1 MPKASSALQ
10 LNFETTSRPASGT
23 QLAIF
28 VVGSDNC
35 IVWASPVAVALLG
48 EGSPSLAGLSVDAI
62 LGSEFSRQLM
72 GLWDEWNQKA
82 DGQLKS
88 LKFFRG
94 SLWEVTC
101 DCLAMA
107 GEQWTLCWIERNAA
121 GIFPGNDSQDAYLAA
136 VVEASDDAII
146 SKALS
151 GIVTSWNSG
160 AERIFGYSAQTMI
173 GLPITVLFPDDRLHE
188 EGLLMEQIIRGER
201 VDHFETVRRRVDG
214 ALIDVSVTLSP
225 ILDGE
230 GTVIGVSKIARDI
243 TNLRRAEALIWTQA
257 NYDELTRLPNR
268 RLFSEQ
274 LDRELMRARRYQR
287 HVAVLL
293 IDLDRFKEVNDS
305 LGHHAGDQ
313 LLIQA
318 SERIKSGLRAADSVT
333 RLGGDEFAVMLPD
346 LGEPAEAGVTAR
358 RLIEQLQ
365 LPFKV
370 ADQQVFISASIGMA
384 SFPDDAGATVDLLR
398 FADLAM
404 YQSKRLG
411 RNQATYFTEGLH
423 DLVQL
428 RLSLTNQ
435 LRTALA
441 LGQFSLVYQ
450 PILDLRSGAVR
461 KCEALIRWNLPGRGV
476 ISPADFIPLAEE
488 TGLIHG
494 IGDWVFRQVAEQ
506 TAAWQRRFDIKF
518 QMALNMSPVQITS
531 GKDLCVRWLEKIR
544 ELGLPGDSLVVEI
557 TEGVMVDQSAI
568 TAEVLSDLRAAGIQ
582 ISIDDFGTG
591 FSSLSYLQK
600 LDVNYLKIDQ
610 SFTRALK
617 PGSRELAM
625 CEAIV
630 VMAHKLG
637 LLVVAEGVE
646 SAEQKALLQDI
657 QCDFGQ
663 GYLFSKPLSSKDF
676 GAFLMAHPRD
686 PLDTQSQHEQ

>member
-1 MPKASSALQ
+1 MVCGRLPMA
-10 LNFETTSRPASGT
+10 
-23 QLAIF
+23 
-28 VVGSDNC
+28 
-35 IVWASPVAVALLG
+35 
-48 EGSPSLAGLSVDAI
+48 AG
-62 LGSEFSRQLM
+62 
-72 GLWDEWNQKA
+72 
-82 DGQLKS
+82 
-88 LKFFRG
+88 
-94 SLWEVTC
+94 
-101 DCLAMA
+101 
-107 GEQWTLCWIERNAA
+107 QWTLCWIERNAS
-121 GIFPGNDSQDAYLAA
+121 GLPLEHTFLENYLSA
-136 VVEASDDAII
+136 VVEGSDDAII
-146 SKALS
+146 CKTLN
-151 GIVTSWNSG
+151 GTVTSWNGG

-173 GLPITVLFPDDRLHE
+173 GLPITVIFPDDRLHE
-188 EGLLMEQIIRGER
+188 EQLLMEQIRRGAR

-214 ALIDVSVTLSP
+214 TLIDVSVTLSP
-225 ILDGE
+225 ILDKE
-230 GTVIGVSKIARDI
+230 GTIIGVSKIARDI
-243 TNLRRAEALIWTQA
+243 TNRKRAEALIWTQA

-268 RLFSEQ
+268 RLFSE
-274 LDRELMRARRYQR
+274 LLERELQRARRNQR

-305 LGHHAGDQ
+305 MGHHVGDL

-318 SERIKSGLRAADSVT
+318 SERFKSGLRAADIVT

-346 LGEPAEAGVTAR
+346 LAEPSEAGVTAR

-365 LPFKV
+365 QPFKV

-384 SFPDDAGATVDLLR
+384 SFPDDAEATVDLLR

-404 YQSKRLG
+404 YQAKRLG

-428 RLSLTNQ
+428 RLSLANQ

-441 LGQFSLVYQ
+441 LDQFSLVYQ
-450 PILDLRSGAVR
+450 PVLDLRSGEVR

-476 ISPADFIPLAEE
+476 ISPVDFIPIAEE
-488 TGLIHG
+488 TGQIHG

-506 TAAWQRRFDIKF
+506 AVVWQQRYGVNF
-518 QMALNMSPVQITS
+518 QVALNMSPVQIAS
-531 GKDLCVRWLEKIR
+531 GEQLCARWLEKTT

-557 TEGVMVDQSAI
+557 TEGVMVDQSAN
-568 TAEVLSDLRAAGIQ
+568 TAEVLAGLRAAGIQ

-600 LDVNYLKIDQ
+600 LDVNYLKLDQ

-617 PGSRELAM
+617 SGSKELAM

-646 SAEQKALLQDI
+646 SEEQKNLLQDI
-657 QCDFGQ
+657 QCDYGQ
-663 GYLFSKPLSSKDF
+663 GYLFSKPLSVKDF
-676 GAFLMAHPRD
+676 DAFLKSHSMGSVGA
-686 PLDTQSQHEQ
+686 QSREESESNQPKLS